1 MNKLEM
7 ECLCINFNKNSNI
20 LFLFNFQTWNSKIV
34 YIYISIYKY
43 ILRNE
48 YSKESKEFIYKR
60 RRWKMKKIRWK
71 SITGV

>member
-34 YIYISIYKY
+34 YIYISIY

-48 YSKESKEFIYKR
+48 YSKESKREFIYKR

>member
-1 MNKLEM
+1 M

-34 YIYISIYKY
+34 YIYISIY

-48 YSKESKEFIYKR
+48 YSKESKREFIYKR